1 MSWRTPTLAVT
12 AFLVLTCAGCERGT
26 KPQQERHSRLH
37 GAAAGCNVVL
47 ITLDTTRA
55 DRLGCYGYE
64 RAATPALDAIARRG
78 VRFDRAYVHVPI
90 TAPSHAC
97 LLTGTR
103 PPENGV
109 RVNGRQSLVPTLT
122 TLAEAHR
129 QHGYRTA
136 AFVASIVL
144 DQRYGLDRG
153 FDLYDDEIE
162 SLPNQPEGERP
173 AKAVCDRALQW
184 LDTNATGDVP
194 FMCWVHFFDPHTPY
208 TAPQEFEERMG
219 DPYDAEVA
227 YMDVH
232 IGRLIDW
239 LESRSLSE
247 KMLLV
252 VVGDHG
258 ESLGEHDFPWHA
270 LLLYQSIVRV
280 PLIFALPGVLPED
293 AAVQDVTRLSDVMP
307 TILDLLGWP
316 VPAEVS
322 GESFASAF
330 AGETLPAHSVYGET
344 DYPLDSFG
352 WSPLLSL
359 IEGNW
364 KYIRAPVPELYDLS
378 ADPGE
383 LKNLAAAEPGRVG
396 RMEAALADVEAKMV
410 RREAAEVDL
419 AAAEL
424 ATLRGLGYVGDGG
437 KGDADDADLKN
448 PIDMVDVYVGYRR
461 AEEHLTHREAPEAIE
476 ILEPLAERSP
486 ESFVI
491 LAQLAKAYAG
501 AGALECAQGL
511 LHEALGLQPE
521 SPGPLLLL
529 ARVYEAR
536 GAAARAVETCRKVLE
551 IEPDHEEARNLLP
564 ALEQARERQEK
575 RLAELREQFRAE
587 PTSVDTC
594 LSLAAALLGAEQ
606 ATDALGVL
614 RAGLAR
620 HPDDARLASELAWQ
634 LATLPDDQLRN
645 ASEAVRLARLACRGE
660 DEQQPD
666 SLDTLGAAL
675 AETGQFEE
683 AAEVA
688 RRASELAR
696 QAGQRAQSLAIE
708 RRLRLYQAGRPYR
721 SPR

>member
-1 MSWRTPTLAVT
+1 MAVT
-12 AFLVLTCAGCERGT
+12 AFVTVICAGCDRRPTPQRGRRG
-26 KPQQERHSRLH
+26 PLH

-47 ITLDTTRA
+47 ITLDTTRG

-109 RVNGRQSLVPTLT
+109 RVNGKQSLVPTLV
-122 TLAEAHR
+122 TLGEVHR

-153 FDLYDDEIE
+153 FDVYDDEIE
-162 SLPNQPEGERP
+162 NLPNQPEGERP
-173 AKAVCDRALQW
+173 AKAVCDRALHW
-184 LDTNATGDVP
+184 LETNATGNVP
-194 FMCWVHFFDPHTPY
+194 FLCWVHFFDPHTPY
-208 TAPQEFEERMG
+208 TAPQEFEDRMG

-232 IGRLIDW
+232 VGRLIDW
-239 LESRSLSE
+239 LASRSLS
-247 KMLLV
+247 KKTLLV

-258 ESLGEHDFPWHA
+258 ESLGEHAFPWHS

-280 PLIFALPGVLPED
+280 PLIFALSGILPED
-293 AAVQDVTRLSDVMP
+293 AAVPDIVRLSDVMP

-322 GESFASAF
+322 GESFASALT
-330 AGETLPAHSVYGET
+330 GETLPARSVYGET
-344 DYPLDSFG
+344 DYPFDSFG
-352 WSPLLSL
+352 WSPLRSL

-383 LKNLAAAEPGRVG
+383 LSNLAITQPERV
-396 RMEAALADVEAKMV
+396 RQMEAELANIEAEMV
-410 RREAAEVDL
+410 RREAGEVDL

-424 ATLRGLGYVGDGG
+424 AALRNLGYLGG
-437 KGDADDADLKN
+437 GGEGDAAEADLKN

-461 AEEHLTHREAPEAIE
+461 AEEHLTRREGPEAIA

-511 LHEALGLQPE
+511 LRQALALQPD

-536 GAAARAVETCRKVLE
+536 GAATRAVETCRQVLQLDPE
-551 IEPDHEEARNLLP
+551 HEEARNLLP
-564 ALEQARERQEK
+564 ALEQARERQQK
-575 RLAELREQFRAE
+575 RLIELRERFRAE
-587 PTSVDTC
+587 PTSVDAC
-594 LSLAAALLGAEQ
+594 LSLVAALLGAEQ
-606 ATDALGVL
+606 TADALDVL
-614 RAGLAR
+614 RAGLTH

-634 LATLPDDQLRN
+634 LATLPDDKLRN
-645 ASEAVRLARLACRGE
+645 GSEAVRLARLACRGE
-660 DEQQPD
+660 NEQQPD
-666 SLDTLGAAL
+666 FLDTLGAAL
-675 AETGQFEE
+675 AETEQFTE
-683 AAEVA
+683 AAQVA

-696 QAGQRAQSLAIE
+696 QAGQRAQSMTIA
-708 RRLRLYQAGRPYR
+708 RRLRLYEAGRPYR